1 MKNLVIITAQHEEN
15 YGFFNDVVVDNWKPK
30 GEQLFTLRADVEA
43 FMYAKE
49 QAIAAFK
56 TLLASQSNN
65 LDRYTYVSHELVFC
79 EPIELSEADFE
90 AQVEIECEKGQ

>member
-30 GEQLFTLRADVEA
+30 GEQKFTLNIDTEI

-49 QAIAAFK
+49 QAIAAIK

-79 EPIELSEADFE
+79 EPIELSETDFIT
-90 AQVEIECEKGQ
+90 QVGIECGKGQ